1 MSYDKALQ
9 DTIWSHWYESQR
21 LESAVRRLLVA
32 AERCQD
38 ELRATRRG
46 VMETQQAAPPAAQ
59 SRMI

>member
-1 MSYDKALQ
+1 MSYDECLQ

-21 LESAVRRLLVA
+21 LESSVRRLLIA

-38 ELRATRRG
+38 ELTTRRG
-46 VMETQQAAPPAAQ
+46 VTEPQQAAPPAAQ